1 VRLGYTKGL
10 ALNKHRVS
18 TEDKDLL
25 RLYLADIGRYPLLTR
40 NDEVHLA
47 QQIEAGNAARDALHD
62 GADLT
67 PAKERAL
74 HRSVRSGDEAQQA
87 FVQANLRL
95 VVSIARRYQSSGVD
109 LLDLIQEGNFGL
121 MRAVE
126 KFDWRLGF
134 KFSTYATWW
143 IRQAIARGIPN
154 NDRII
159 RVPRYVAQMLGR
171 MQQTR
176 FALASSLGRPATVAE
191 LSTALDVSEDKLAEL
206 LLFDA
211 EPASLSERLNGMTVA
226 DTIADL
232 LVESPFEAAARA
244 SMPAAIAKLV
254 ALLDERERMVITLRF
269 GLEGEEPRTLT
280 EVGAK
285 LGLTAERIRQIEG
298 RALARLR
305 SAARNAGAREL
316 LTA

>member
-1 VRLGYTKGL
+1 VKDI
-10 ALNKHRVS
+10 ALNTHRGS

-25 RLYLADIGRYPLLTR
+25 RVYLADIGRYPLLTR
-40 NDEVHLA
+40 DQEIRLA
-47 QQIEAGNAARDALHD
+47 QAIEEGNAARDALCNR
-62 GADLT
+62 ADLAPT
-67 PAKERAL
+67 EERAL
-74 HRSVRSGDEAQQA
+74 QRSVRRGDEAQQA

-95 VVSIARRYQSSGVD
+95 VVSIARRYQASGVD
-109 LLDLIQEGNFGL
+109 FLDLIQEGNFGL

-159 RVPRYVAQMLGR
+159 RVPKHAGQMLTR
-171 MQQTR
+171 MQQAR
-176 FALASSLGRPATVAE
+176 FALTSRLGRPATIAE
-191 LSTALDVSEDKLAEL
+191 LSTELAISEDKLAEL
-206 LLFDA
+206 LLFEA
-211 EPASLSERLNGMTVA
+211 EPASIYERLNGTTLA
-226 DTIADL
+226 DTIADPF
-232 LVESPFEAAARA
+232 VESPAEAAARA
-244 SMPAAIAKLV
+244 TMPAAIAKLM
-254 ALLDERERMVITLRF
+254 APLDDRERTVLTLRF
-269 GLEGEEPRTLT
+269 GLEGEEPRTLS

-305 SAARNAGAREL
+305 LASDNAGVREL